1 MKLQTIHPFPARM
14 APSIVW
20 ENLPSSDRCLKILD
34 PMSGSG
40 TTLVSAR
47 ARGHSVIG
55 CDTDP
60 LALLIAQ
67 AWCTDI
73 NPEEINRRGALVL
86 DRAIELSKRMK
97 PDEAYP
103 SKADEETRAFLKFWF
118 DDECRVQL
126 ASLSKAINRLRNSNE
141 KVLLWSAFSR
151 LIITKK
157 AGVSLAMDVSHS
169 RPHRVYSIA
178 PVKPFDKFLNSVAYI
193 AKRLS
198 FNNDFTGMP
207 PAIIHRGDARYL
219 PIESESIDMVI
230 TSPPYLNAIDY
241 LRGHK
246 LSLVWM
252 GHLISDL
259 RGLRAS
265 NIGSE
270 VSSDMENSELK
281 DVVAQMGDIEL
292 LDGRRKKMLTRY
304 VKDMCL
310 VMGEIR
316 RVLKPGGRAVMVIG
330 DSSISGVF
338 IKNSNAL
345 ISLGKKSALKLV
357 SKKNRPLPDNR
368 RYLPPPNAE
377 SSGAALR
384 SRMKSEVI
392 LTFQAI

>member
-1 MKLQTIHPFPARM
+1 MKLQPIHPFPARM

-20 ENLPSSDRCLKILD
+20 ESLPSDAKCLKILD

-47 ARGHSVIG
+47 ARGHSAIG

-60 LALLIAQ
+60 LALLIAR
-67 AWCTDI
+67 AWCSDV
-73 NPEEINRRGALVL
+73 NPETLNQRGALVL
-86 DRAIELSKRMK
+86 ERALELSKRIK
-97 PDEAYP
+97 PTEAYP
-103 SKADEETRAFLKFWF
+103 SKADEETRAFIKFWF

-126 ASLSKAINRLRNSNE
+126 TSLSKVIKRLRNNNE
-141 KVLLWSAFSR
+141 KLLLWSAFSR

-157 AGVSLAMDVSHS
+157 AGASLAMDVSHS
-169 RPHRVYSIA
+169 RPHRVYSVA
-178 PVKPFDKFLNSVAYI
+178 PIKPFDKFLSSVAYI
-193 AKRLS
+193 AKRIP
-198 FNNDFTGMP
+198 FNNDFSGMP
-207 PAIIHRGDARYL
+207 PAIIDRGDARSL

-252 GHLISDL
+252 GHLISEL
-259 RGLRAS
+259 RVLRSS

-270 VSSDMENSELK
+270 VSSDMDSEFK
-281 DVVAQMGDIEL
+281 DVVAQMGAVEL
-292 LDGRRKKMLTRY
+292 LDDRRKKMLIRY
-304 VKDMCL
+304 VKDMCQ
-310 VMGEIR
+310 VIGEIR
-316 RVLKPGGRAVMVIG
+316 RVLKLGGRAVMVIG
-330 DSSISGVF
+330 DSSISGIF

-345 ISLGKKSALKLV
+345 IALGKKNDLQLV

-377 SSGAALR
+377 ASGTALR

>member
-1 MKLQTIHPFPARM
+1 MKLQPIHPFPARM

-20 ENLPSSDRCLKILD
+20 DSLPSDDRCLKILD

-47 ARGHSVIG
+47 ARGHSAIG

-60 LALLIAQ
+60 LALLIAR
-67 AWCTDI
+67 AWCSDV
-73 NPEEINRRGALVL
+73 NPEALKKRGALVL
-86 DRAIELSKRMK
+86 ERALALSRRIK

-103 SKADEETRAFLKFWF
+103 IKVDEETRAFIRFWF
-118 DDECRVQL
+118 DDECRIQL
-126 ASLSKAINRLRNSNE
+126 TSLSLAINRIKDNNE
-141 KVLLWSAFSR
+141 KLLLWSAFSR

-157 AGVSLAMDVSHS
+157 IGASLAMDVSHS

-178 PVKPFDKFLNSVAYI
+178 PIKPFEKFIGSVAYI
-193 AKRLS
+193 AKRTP
-198 FNNDFTGMP
+198 FNNDLSGMP
-207 PAIIHRGDARYL
+207 QAMINRGDARYL

-252 GHLISDL
+252 GHLISEL
-259 RGLRAS
+259 RVLRAS

-270 VSSDMENSELK
+270 ASLDRENSVLK
-281 DVVAQMGDIEL
+281 EVVAQMGDIEL
-292 LDGRRKKMLTRY
+292 LDNRRKKMLMRY
-304 VKDMCL
+304 VKDMSL
-310 VMGEIR
+310 VMCEIR
-316 RVLKPGGRAVMVIG
+316 RVLKPSGRAVMVIG
-330 DSSISGVF
+330 DSSLSGVF

-368 RYLPPPNAE
+368 RYLPPPNSE
-377 SSGAALR
+377 LSGVALR

-392 LTFQAI
+392 LTFQAK